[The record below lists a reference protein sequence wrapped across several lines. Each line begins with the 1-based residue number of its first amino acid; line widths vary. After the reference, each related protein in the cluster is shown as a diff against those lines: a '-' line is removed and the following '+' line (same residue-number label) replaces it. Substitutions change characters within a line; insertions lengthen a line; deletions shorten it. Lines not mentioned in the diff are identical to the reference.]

1 MKAFLFLVNPGLHYN
16 PYPDWERWLPQ
27 VEAGGTVSVEWNT
40 GTRRKGM
47 EPGDLAVLV
56 KVGWHPKGAIALG
69 TVQSEIWI
77 GPHWNPDAKRP
88 DTGFVDL
95 KLTALLPLDHPFP
108 LAELKL
114 LDLGVRWTPRMCGTE
129 IPVETARELE
139 RIVCA

>member
-95 KLTALLPLDHPFP
+95 ELTTLLPLDDPFP
-108 LAELKL
+108 LADLKL
-114 LDLGVRWTPRMCGTE
+114 LDPGVRWTPRMCGTE
-129 IPVETARELE
+129 IPVETVRELE
-139 RIVCA
+139 RIVRA